1 MNKLIEKI
9 QIGKYKV
16 RADLLNKYLQSVKD
30 IGFDTSNC
38 HRTLQSLD
46 QVRSHNHSRIVLSL
60 GILGKAD
67 KIAKLQNDSVLGRMD
82 YFSEDAR
89 ILKRKWIKKQ
99 KEVREFANDLANW
112 IEKKYIKAEKRE
124 KYKARGY
131 GL

>member
-1 MNKLIEKI
+1 MIEKI
-9 QIGKYKV
+9 QIGKFKV
-16 RADLLNKYLQSVKD
+16 RADLLYNYLQSVED
-30 IGFDTSNC
+30 IGFDTS
-38 HRTLQSLD
+38 HLSRFSVQSLD
-46 QVRSHNHSRIVLSL
+46 DVRNKHHWKIVKSL

-67 KIAKLQNDSVLGRMD
+67 KIAQSDNGRID
-82 YFSEDAR
+82 YHSEDAR

-112 IEKKYIKAEKRE
+112 IEKKYRKAEKRE